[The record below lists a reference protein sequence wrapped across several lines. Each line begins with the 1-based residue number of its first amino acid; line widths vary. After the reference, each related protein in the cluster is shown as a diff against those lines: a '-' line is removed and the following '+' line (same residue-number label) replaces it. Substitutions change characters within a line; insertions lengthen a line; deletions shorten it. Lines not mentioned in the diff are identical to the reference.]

1 MKTKRSRQT
10 PHDVLRG
17 VPEQSE
23 KPGGKAQLG
32 CKSDKR
38 RVEWVPIAS
47 LRPHPNNPR
56 THSRAQIRQI
66 IGSIRTFGWMVPIL
80 VDQNGRV
87 IAGHARLDAAR
98 TLGIERVPIIR
109 VTHLTEAQ
117 TRAYIIADNKLAE
130 NAGWDQQMLASEL
143 QFLSS
148 LDLDFDLTVTGFD
161 EADIDVMLQAGVATA
176 DADGA
181 DEIPEVDRSLPPVTR
196 LGDVWILGKKGHRV
210 YCGDA
215 RKRKSFTIL
224 LGGHKASMVITDAP
238 YNVVINGNVSGLGRT
253 QHREFAM
260 ASGEMSPS
268 QFISFLMR
276 VMSLLAEHS
285 LDGSIHFLFMDLRHI
300 YEIIIAGRRVY
311 AELKQ
316 LAIWNKTN
324 GGMGSFY
331 RSKHELVFVF
341 KSGTAPHCNNV
352 ELGKHGRNRSNVW
365 DYAGMNTMREGRLEE
380 LAMHPTVKPVALV
393 ADAIMDCSRRGD
405 IVLDSF
411 GGSGTTLIAAEK
423 TGRHARLM
431 ELDPIYVDV
440 TVRRYQKFT
449 GKDAVHAETGLTFQQ
464 LEKER
469 ARKSRSAAE

>member
-1 MKTKRSRQT
+1 VNALKPYQRNAKTHPPKQI
-10 PHDVLRG
+10 
-17 VPEQSE
+17 EQLANSISQFGFIN
-23 KPGGKAQLG
+23 PLL
-32 CKSDKR
+32 
-38 RVEWVPIAS
+38 IAEE
-47 LRPHPNNPR
+47 HE
-56 THSRAQIRQI
+56 I
-66 IGSIRTFGWMVPIL
+66 
-80 VDQNGRV
+80 
-87 IAGHARLDAAR
+87 IAGHGRLEAALQVGLR
-98 TLGIERVPIIR
+98 EVPAIYLPGLSVAEKAALR
-109 VTHLTEAQ
+109 L
-117 TRAYIIADNKLAE
+117 ADNKIAE
-130 NAGWDQQMLASEL
+130 NAGWDLDLLAQEL

-148 LDLDFDLTVTGFD
+148 LDLDFELTVTGFD
-161 EADIDVMLQAGVATA
+161 EPDIDVMLQAGVAT
-176 DADGA
+176 DGA
-181 DEIPEVDRSLPPVTR
+181 AGSDEIPEIDRSTPPVTR
-196 LGDVWILGKKGHRV
+196 PGDLWILGKKGHRV

-215 RKRKSFTIL
+215 RKGKSFAIL
-224 LGGHKASMVITDAP
+224 LGGQKATMVITDAP

-268 QFISFLMR
+268 QFISFLVR
-276 VMSLLAEHS
+276 VMSLLVEHS
-285 LDGSIHFLFMDLRHI
+285 VDGSIHFLFMDWRHI

-311 AELKQ
+311 TELKN
-316 LAIWNKTN
+316 LAVWNKTN

-341 KSGTAPHCNNV
+341 KSGTTPHINNV
-352 ELGKHGRNRSNVW
+352 ELGKHRRNRSNVW

-405 IVLDSF
+405 IVLDCF

-449 GKDAVHAETGLTFQQ
+449 GKKAIHAETGLTFQQ
-464 LEKER
+464 LENER
-469 ARKSRSAAE
+469 ARKSRRAAE